1 MLSDLLIMVDRR
13 AQAVSLREKTIINER
28 HAVRML
34 EPVLSLG
41 VRAASVPDTWVRY
54 ADRCIDNGL
63 AASTVRQRI
72 DCVAAVVA
80 WVIHADIKFK
90 SAAPGSL
97 GRMLDAMRTAAR
109 AIGKRIKRHRALSRP
124 ARVSVDEYSTVV
136 RDIESLRDPYRAAA
150 RMMLC
155 FGMRATETLSLSPSS
170 ILSGGK
176 LFVPDRETK
185 THSDLLLPL
194 PVKYI
199 PLIEGWL
206 SVIGESEIKYN
217 TLVTTISRAG
227 IKWRCHDLRKLF
239 RTSAAV
245 RGEDYLA
252 TELIL
257 NHAVKDVPSVY
268 LQSPPFAAMRRVLNN
283 SIEEYLEVKG

>member
-1 MLSDLLIMVDRR
+1 
-13 AQAVSLREKTIINER
+13 
-28 HAVRML
+28 
-34 EPVLSLG
+34 
-41 VRAASVPDTWVRY
+41 
-54 ADRCIDNGL
+54 
-63 AASTVRQRI
+63 
-72 DCVAAVVA
+72 
-80 WVIHADIKFK
+80 
-90 SAAPGSL
+90 
-97 GRMLDAMRTAAR
+97 MRTAAR

-136 RDIESLRDPYRAAA
+136 REIESLRDPYRAAA

-239 RTSAAV
+239 RRRAW
-245 RGEDYLA
+245 RGLSCNRIDIKSRSEGRSERLL
-252 TELIL
+252 TISTVCG
-257 NHAVKDVPSVY
+257 N
-268 LQSPPFAAMRRVLNN
+268 
-283 SIEEYLEVKG
+283 EVSFKQFD

>member
-1 MLSDLLIMVDRR
+1 MLSGLLIMVDRR
-13 AQAVSLREKTIINER
+13 AQAVSLRQKTLINER

-54 ADRCIDNGL
+54 AERCIDNGL

-90 SAAPGSL
+90 PAAPGSL
-97 GRMLDAMRTAAR
+97 GRMLEAMRTAAR
-109 AIGKRIKRHRALSRP
+109 AIGKRIKRHRALSKP
-124 ARVSVDEYSTVV
+124 ARVSVDEYAVVV
-136 RDIESLRDPYRAAA
+136 RDIESLREPYRTAT
-150 RMMLC
+150 RLMLC
-155 FGMRATETLSLSPSS
+155 FGLRASEALSLSDKSLISS
-170 ILSGGK
+170 GR
-176 LFVPDRETK
+176 LFIPDRCTK

-199 PLIEGWL
+199 PLIESWL
-206 SVIGESEIKYN
+206 EVIGESEIKYN
-217 TLVTTISRAG
+217 TLITVISRAG
-227 IKWRCHDLRKLF
+227 INWRCHDLRKLF

-245 RGEDYLA
+245 RGDDYLA

-257 NHAVKDVPSVY
+257 NHAVKDVPDIY
-268 LQSPPFAAMRRVLNN
+268 LQAAPFAAMRKVLTN
-283 SIEEYLEVKG
+283 SIEEYLQVRG

>member
-1 MLSDLLIMVDRR
+1 MLSDLLVMVDRR
-13 AQAVSLREKTIINER
+13 AQAVSLREKTVINER

-54 ADRCIDNGL
+54 ADRCIDDGL

-90 SAAPGSL
+90 PAAPGSL
-97 GRMLDAMRTAAR
+97 GRMLEAMRTAAR
-109 AIGKRIKRHRALSRP
+109 SIGKRIKRHRALSRP
-124 ARVSVDEYSTVV
+124 ARVSVDEYAVVV
-136 RDIESLRDPYRAAA
+136 REIESLKEPYRTAA
-150 RMMLC
+150 RVMLC
-155 FGMRATETLSLSPSS
+155 FGLRSTEALSLSRSS
-170 ILSGGK
+170 MLASGK
-176 LFVPDRETK
+176 LFIPGRSTK
-185 THSDLLLPL
+185 THADLLLPL
-194 PVKYI
+194 PVKYLPI
-199 PLIEGWL
+199 IESWL
-206 SVIGESEIKYN
+206 DVIGSEEIKYN
-217 TLVTTISRAG
+217 SMVMAISRAG

-245 RGEDYLA
+245 RGEDFLA

-268 LQSPPFAAMRRVLNN
+268 LQTPPYSAMRRILTN
-283 SIEEYLEVKG
+283 SIEEYMKVKS